1 MFARNAINLRAIFMW
16 ANFFSCVLLALGLWV
31 VALNWACTVAS
42 YRLQQSRM
50 QWGACVVPVVAQI
63 FVGVAAIFTSHSAA
77 PLLPGWLFWFVAF
90 ADVALL
96 QILYVPVFLLR
107 KELVRKSH
115 HPAGKLRSTVVK

>member
-1 MFARNAINLRAIFMW
+1 MW
-16 ANFFSCVLLALGLWV
+16 ANFFSCVLLAFGLWV

-50 QWGACVVPVVAQI
+50 QWGACVVPLVAQI
-63 FVGVAAIFTSHSAA
+63 FVGAAAIVASHNAL
-77 PLLPGWLFWFVAF
+77 PLLPGWLFWLVAF

-107 KELVRKSH
+107 KELVRKTH
-115 HPAGKLRSTVVK
+115 YAAEKLRSTPAK

>member
-1 MFARNAINLRAIFMW
+1 MW
-16 ANFFSCVLLALGLWV
+16 ANFFSCVLLALALWV
-31 VALNWACTVAS
+31 VALNWACTAAS

-63 FVGVAAIFTSHSAA
+63 FVGAAAVVASHAAA
-77 PLLPGWLFWFVAF
+77 PLLPGWLFWLVAF

-107 KELVRKSH
+107 EELARKSRYS
-115 HPAGKLRSTVVK
+115 AEKLRSTPAK

>member
-1 MFARNAINLRAIFMW
+1 MW
-16 ANFFSCVLLALGLWV
+16 ANFFSCVLLAFGLWV

-42 YRLQQSRM
+42 YRLQQARM

-63 FVGVAAIFTSHSAA
+63 FVGAAAIIASHAAA
-77 PLLPGWLFWFVAF
+77 PLLPGWSFWVVAF

-107 KELVRKSH
+107 EELVRKSDY
-115 HPAGKLRSTVVK
+115 ATGKLRSTSVK